1 MARFMLPPRNAPAE
15 VHKAARDQFVQLMK
29 TTLRKQSNEARDK
42 IADSLAKNNIS
53 RDLVRNWEGS
63 PFTRPSEVDA
73 LYDLFADRER
83 RLHAEREGEERDWD
97 KDVEDWVKEL
107 EN

>member
-63 PFTRPSEVDA
+63 PFTRQARWTLYTTSLRIAKDGSMPSV
-73 LYDLFADRER
+73 RVR
-83 RLHAEREGEERDWD
+83 RGRGIWIRMSKLG
-97 KDVEDWVKEL
+97 
-107 EN
+107 